1 MTASIP
7 TDPSCEPID
16 VVRIRL
22 SREAG
27 ATAIVSE
34 FRLAN
39 RILAAWAAQASGEC
53 PVDYE
58 VTFFDGLRLAGRH
71 ALLRKGKAHASLS
84 RVVRRLFKER
94 SGGPSAYL
102 VDG

>member
-1 MTASIP
+1 MPS
-7 TDPSCEPID
+7 DPLREPID

-22 SREAG
+22 SQGAG

-53 PVDYE
+53 GVDYE
-58 VTFFDGLRLAGRH
+58 VTFFDGLRLAGHH
-71 ALLRKGKAHASLS
+71 ALLRKGKAHVSLS

-94 SGGPSAYL
+94 AGAGAGPAAYL

>member
-1 MTASIP
+1 MTLSIRP
-7 TDPSCEPID
+7 DPPREPID

-22 SREAG
+22 TGEAG

-39 RILAAWAAQASGEC
+39 RILAAWAAQARGDC
-53 PVDYE
+53 RVDYE
-58 VTFFDGLRLAGRH
+58 ITFFDGLRLAGRH
-71 ALLRKGKAHASLS
+71 ALLRKGRAHASLS

-94 SGGPSAYL
+94 AGGPACYL

>member
-1 MTASIP
+1 MHSDSI
-7 TDPSCEPID
+7 CEPID

-22 SREAG
+22 SRDAG

-39 RILAAWAAQASGEC
+39 RVLAAWAAEALGEC
-53 PVDYE
+53 GIDYE
-58 VTFFDGLRLAGRH
+58 VTFCDGLRLAGHH

-84 RVVRRLFKER
+84 RVVRRLFKVR
-94 SGGPSAYL
+94 AAGPGSYR

>member
-1 MTASIP
+1 MTTSIP
-7 TDPSCEPID
+7 LDPAREPID

-22 SREAG
+22 SRDAG

-39 RILAAWAAQASGEC
+39 RVLAAWAAQASGEC
-53 PVDYE
+53 GVDYE

-84 RVVRRLFKER
+84 RVVRRLFKQR
-94 SGGPSAYL
+94 AAGPASYL